1 MARTFRFGSNWKRDL
16 GTFLEFPFFRDLGTH
31 LIPFFYILVQ
41 LFYIIIHLFYILVHL
56 FYILVHFFISSFIF
70 LYPRSFFY
78 ILVHFLY
85 HHSYFFLPPHI
96 IYVNIHLLS
105 ISISIYYLC
114 PHPLIIYIRFHFLY
128 QPTSIFTA
136 SIIVQ
141 SFPLKYLKFYFSL
154 SLDILLSL
162 YLSHHN
168 YSLFP

>member
-70 LYPRSFFY
+70 LYPRSFF
-78 ILVHFLY
+78 ISSFI
-85 HHSYFFLPPHI
+85 FF
-96 IYVNIHLLS
+96 S
-105 ISISIYYLC
+105 ASTYYLC
-114 PHPLIIYIRFHFLY
+114 QHQLTIYIRFHFLY

>member
-16 GTFLEFPFFRDLGTH
+16 GTFLEFPFFRDWGTH
-31 LIPFFYILVQ
+31 LIPFFISSFIFFIS
-41 LFYIIIHLFYILVHL
+41 LFI
-56 FYILVHFFISSFIF
+56 FFISSFI
-70 LYPRSFFY
+70 
-78 ILVHFLY
+78 FLY